1 MLVRAGKTKVSVAH
15 TKRKIHAI
23 VMSEVLDASQKL
35 VCIGWWL
42 CLVITKANTIFYPI
56 LHRLRKDI
64 SQSTFESG
72 LYSVAFFACVV
83 SFKTQTQ
90 SLIKTQA
97 KSVLR
102 YTCLDRVL
110 GEDLLAHLNAA
121 FIIVFISLYIS
132 NKSVVVVPNFPF
144 LKKLP
149 FFENLM

>member
-1 MLVRAGKTKVSVAH
+1 MLVRAGKTKVSAAH

-23 VMSEVLDASQKL
+23 VMSEVLEASQKL

-42 CLVITKANTIFYPI
+42 CLVITKANTIF

-121 FIIVFISLYIS
+121 FYHSLYQS
-132 NKSVVVVPNFPF
+132 LYFQ
-144 LKKLP
+144 
-149 FFENLM
+149 